1 MKKHLP
7 LILLFLSFPS
17 LVFAEAVPLSDLLT
31 AADDYWRTST
41 PQRPVL
47 IQGGKIN
54 SSPYVPVPSSST
66 MGLVGFASGA
76 AALGGLAFYQQ
87 TGKDPATALIDGA
100 YHVFQPAYLAFS
112 ETFVSPESFPAAAA
126 QFVGVEASIG
136 AALSDIADYLFS
148 HPGDFPAL
156 DSALGA
162 DGVTGVPTADSPI
175 GLNSL
180 VDTPTGV
187 KKVNS
192 NWLQFQSGTYYHSAA
207 SKISADS
214 HGATPTKIGVSS
226 DFSIDYYLSGDR
238 VYRVVN
244 IRQQGPDVVCDIQ
257 RAYLAAA
264 SGSPTVNFSPGALN
278 EPALVAALENSPHP
292 ETQQELSEV
301 IIELP
306 STQVQIATAV
316 PQVATAQDLAHPSI
330 SPQAL
335 EQFFAQ
341 NSSQVANKALEVI
354 NDPASTPQEI
364 AAAQAASNAAEQ
376 TAQQADSLAETP
388 PETFPDVPL
397 SGFEEPYNPGPF
409 DIPDR
414 FDTFLSN
421 VASTGLFSL
430 PSGYFNSLPG
440 GGSPTYTIEAGQYGT
455 HTVDLSETMGTG
467 LAVLKTVL
475 LLCFA
480 FLSVRVVVL
489 KR

>member
-1 MKKHLP
+1 MKKQFA
-7 LILLFLSFPS
+7 LILVLLAFPS
-17 LVFAEAVPLSDLLT
+17 LVFSEAVPLSDLLT

-54 SSPYVPVPSSST
+54 PSPYVSVPSAST

-87 TGKDPATALIDGA
+87 TGKDPATALIDGV

-136 AALSDIADYLFS
+136 AALSDIADFLFA
-148 HPGDFPAL
+148 HPGTFPAL
-156 DSALGA
+156 DSVL
-162 DGVTGVPTADSPI
+162 DTNGVTGVPTADGPI

-180 VDTPTGV
+180 IDTPTGV

-192 NWLQFQSGTYYHSAA
+192 NWSQFQSGTYYHSAA

-214 HGATPTKIGVSS
+214 YGATPSKIGVSA

-264 SGSPTVNFSPGALN
+264 SGTPTVNFSPGALN
-278 EPALVAALENSPHP
+278 EPAFVAALENSPNP
-292 ETQQELSEV
+292 ETQQELAEV
-301 IIELP
+301 IVELP
-306 STQVQIATAV
+306 STQVQIASTV
-316 PQVATAQDLAHPSI
+316 PQTAAAQDLEHPSM
-330 SPQAL
+330 SPHSVD
-335 EQFFAQ
+335 QFFSA
-341 NSSQVANKALEVI
+341 NASQVANKSLEVA
-354 NDPASTPQEI
+354 NDPESTPQEI
-364 AAAQAASNAAEQ
+364 AAAQAASNAAAQ
-376 TAQQADSLAETP
+376 TAKQAESLTEPP
-388 PETFPDVPL
+388 PETYSDVPL
-397 SGFEEPYNPGPF
+397 SGFEQPYNPGPF

-414 FDTFLSN
+414 FDTFLAN
-421 VASTGLFSL
+421 VAGTGLFSL
-430 PSGYFNSLPG
+430 PSQYFNSLPG

-455 HTVDLSETMGTG
+455 HTIDLSETMGTG